1 MKESA
6 HILLIHQNLDK
17 IDGEISFLKSRGFG
31 VSSLSA
37 SKIGS
42 IFKAI
47 DIGKVDVI
55 VLDGGLSHASIF
67 DFLKKLRS
75 MQSTAC
81 VLLSEVVSDGNKA
94 AALLRAGIF
103 DMLKAPCPLDRL
115 ERMIRQG
122 LKNRQKLTRILQLS
136 DRLDSAYKQL
146 EEDRNHLQKWSD
158 DLGRL
163 YTLNQTLSESL
174 EIEEV
179 AQSLT
184 VNLRKVIPYDIACLF
199 LKNGQ
204 KVQIY
209 TDQQRSAAF
218 LERVSSDTIRSAQQL
233 LEKGDLPS
241 GPIVRKGGAEILVPL
256 RVATEKIGIL
266 RLIRFSKEVFNDYQS
281 RILAMISTSIS
292 LAIRNAEIH
301 QEVQELAS
309 KDELTSLLNRRAF
322 LNVVNRE
329 FKRTA
334 RYETSLAL
342 ILIDVDNFKEINDGF
357 GHLVGDQVL
366 REISQLIIK
375 SVRDVDTVARYGGD
389 ELVVVLPKTNL
400 QEAMIAAQRIRKRI
414 RTALFQCG
422 DQTVRITIS
431 MGIAQ
436 CPASLIKTPE
446 DLFRLA
452 DQALY
457 AAKKKGRNRIES
469 PPLSAVGARGGS
481 QIDGIRR

>member
-47 DIGKVDVI
+47 DIGKVDLI
-55 VLDGGLSHASIF
+55 ILDGGLSHASIF

-103 DMLKAPCPLDRL
+103 DMLKAPCSLDRL

-122 LKNRQKLTRILQLS
+122 LKNRQKLTRIFQLS

-209 TDQQRSAAF
+209 TDQQKSAAF

-241 GPIVRKGGAEILVPL
+241 GPIVRKGG
-256 RVATEKIGIL
+256 
-266 RLIRFSKEVFNDYQS
+266 
-281 RILAMISTSIS
+281 
-292 LAIRNAEIH
+292 
-301 QEVQELAS
+301 
-309 KDELTSLLNRRAF
+309 
-322 LNVVNRE
+322 
-329 FKRTA
+329 
-334 RYETSLAL
+334 
-342 ILIDVDNFKEINDGF
+342 
-357 GHLVGDQVL
+357 
-366 REISQLIIK
+366 
-375 SVRDVDTVARYGGD
+375 
-389 ELVVVLPKTNL
+389 
-400 QEAMIAAQRIRKRI
+400 
-414 RTALFQCG
+414 
-422 DQTVRITIS
+422 
-431 MGIAQ
+431 
-436 CPASLIKTPE
+436 
-446 DLFRLA
+446 
-452 DQALY
+452 
-457 AAKKKGRNRIES
+457 
-469 PPLSAVGARGGS
+469 
-481 QIDGIRR
+481 

>member
-6 HILLIHQNLDK
+6 HILLIHQNLDEM
-17 IDGEISFLKSRGFG
+17 DRTISFLRNRGYD

-42 IFKAI
+42 VFKII
-47 DIGKVDVI
+47 DIDIIDVI
-55 VLDGGLSHASIF
+55 ILDGNLSYSSIF
-67 DFLKKLRS
+67 GFLKKLRS
-75 MQSTAC
+75 MESTAC
-81 VLLSEVVSDGNKA
+81 VLLTGIISNVNRAS
-94 AALLRAGIF
+94 ALLRAGIF
-103 DMLKAPCPLDRL
+103 DMLKTPCSLNRL
-115 ERMIRQG
+115 ERIIRQG

-136 DRLDSAYKQL
+136 DRLDSAYKHL
-146 EEDRNHLQKWSD
+146 EEDRDRLQRWND

-174 EIEEV
+174 EIDDV
-179 AQSLT
+179 AQSLAG
-184 VNLRKVIPYDIACLF
+184 NLKKIVQYDIACLF

-209 TDQQRSAAF
+209 TDQQKSASF
-218 LERVSSDTIRSAQQL
+218 LERVSSDTMRSAQQL

-241 GPIVRKGGAEILVPL
+241 GPIVRKGGSEILVPL
-256 RVATEKIGIL
+256 LVATEKIGLL
-266 RLIRFSKEVFNDYQS
+266 RLIRFSREVFNDYQS
-281 RILAMISTSIS
+281 RVLAMISTSLS

-322 LNVVNRE
+322 LNVVDRE

-342 ILIDVDNFKEINDGF
+342 ILIDIDNFKEINDGY

-366 REISQLIIK
+366 REVSQLIIK

-414 RTALFQCG
+414 RTAIFNCG
-422 DQTVRITIS
+422 DQPARVTIS

-469 PPLSAVGARGGS
+469 PPLSAVGARGAS